1 MTDEEEQRYNELL
14 QRAVMAEDLVETM
27 ARQAEAMFRRMV
39 RDLRQIT
46 VIAFFSGLVMGASI
60 MHWWLV

>member
-27 ARQAEAMFRRMV
+27 ARQGQVGDVGPLVERLEPLLVHTGHALGA
-39 RDLRQIT
+39 LL
-46 VIAFFSGLVMGASI
+46 ASG
-60 MHWWLV
+60 